1 MMIVKDMKKSDSVSL
16 KPKHDARISLA
27 WVERP
32 NIPVEG
38 IEKLVLHEIPDQ
50 AVDYLNTHRKGGH
63 SNICSP

>member
-32 NIPVEG
+32 NIPVAG
-38 IEKLVLHEIPDQ
+38 
-50 AVDYLNTHRKGGH
+50 HREV
-63 SNICSP
+63 SSA